1 MKTMIQSDLP
11 ELELIARG
19 KVRDL
24 YDLGDEILIV
34 TTDRL
39 SAFDV
44 VFDEGIPDKGRVLTA
59 LSCFWFEFAS
69 EVIPNHLISTDLDAM
84 PDPVRARADDLTG
97 RVMLCRKAEVLPIEC
112 IVRGY
117 LVGSGHKDYERTG
130 TVCGIKLPE
139 GLRKGDKFAEPIF
152 TPSTKATTGHDENIS
167 FARMEKIVGS
177 ERAAQVR
184 DASIELYQRAAEHA
198 ARKGI
203 LIADTKF
210 EFGLI
215 GDELTLIDEALTPDS
230 SRFWDAAAWAPG
242 SVPEPFDKQVVRD
255 YLETLDWDKQPPPP
269 PLPPE
274 IVAEAADR
282 YRTILGRLTGL
293 SEGAHGGGTE
303 S

>member
-1 MKTMIQSDLP
+1 MIESDIP
-11 ELELIARG
+11 ELALIGRG

-24 YDLGDEILIV
+24 YDLGDEMLIV

-44 VFDEGIPDKGRVLTA
+44 VFAEGIPDKGRVLTA
-59 LSCFWFEFAS
+59 LSCFWFELAS
-69 EVIPNHLISTDLDAM
+69 EVVSHHLISTDLAAM
-84 PDPVRARADDLTG
+84 PAPVQAQGDELGG
-97 RVMLCRKAEVLPIEC
+97 RVMLCRKAEVLPVEC

-117 LVGSGHKDYERTG
+117 IVGSGYKDYLRTG
-130 TVCGIKLPE
+130 TVCGIRLPA
-139 GLRKGDKFAEPIF
+139 GLRAGDRFDDPIF

-167 FARMEKIVGS
+167 FARMEKTVGS
-177 ERAAQVR
+177 ERAAQIR
-184 DASIELYQRAAEHA
+184 DTSLELYRRAAEHA

-215 GDELTLIDEALTPDS
+215 DDELTLIDEALTPDS

-242 SVPEPFDKQVVRD
+242 SVPAAFDKQVVRD
-255 YLETLDWDKQPPPP
+255 YLETLDWNKQPPPP
-269 PLPPE
+269 LLPPE
-274 IVAEAADR
+274 IVAETAAR
-282 YRTILGRLTGL
+282 YRTILARLTGL
-293 SEGAHGGGTE
+293 PGGARQNGGA